1 MTDRRAI
8 LLVNIATII
17 WATNITLGR
26 ALRADIGPVT
36 LTSIRVVVAALFFV
50 WLLRRQLSWQ
60 LFRDLRLLFLMA
72 LTGVVGYQVLLYF
85 ALHYTTAANAAII
98 TAISPLATIPLTVI
112 MLRSRIVPREILGM
126 LISLLGVA
134 LIVGFGAITFG
145 LNLGDTISLV
155 DAVIWAFYSVIG
167 RIAMRSREALPTTG
181 AAFMVG
187 VPLVLPLMLLEW
199 TVTPPT
205 WNPTVL
211 LLAVYIGVFPA
222 AIALLCWNSGIRRLG
237 PARAM
242 AFYNTLPLYT
252 SLLGWA
258 VLHEHLGWTQVA
270 GGLLVF
276 AGAMVAVWQ
285 PGRAPWPRLA
295 KSAD

>member
-1 MTDRRAI
+1 MTDRRAY

-36 LTSIRVVVAALFFV
+36 LTSIRVVVAALFFA
-50 WLLRRQLSWQ
+50 WLLRRQLSRD
-60 LFRDLRLLFLMA
+60 LFRGLRLLILMA
-72 LTGVVGYQVLLYF
+72 LSGIVGFPILLYF
-85 ALHYTTAANAAII
+85 SLHFTTAANAAII
-98 TAISPLATIPLTVI
+98 TAISPLATLPLAAV
-112 MLRSRIVPREILGM
+112 MLRNRILPREILGM

-134 LIVGFGAITFG
+134 LIVGVGAITFG
-145 LNLGDTISLV
+145 FNLGDTISIV

-167 RIAMRSREALPTTG
+167 RMAMRSRDALATTG
-181 AAFMVG
+181 AAFMIA
-187 VPLVLPLMLLEW
+187 VPMMLPLMAMEW
-199 TVTPPT
+199 AVTPPV

-258 VLHEHLGWTQVA
+258 VLHEHLSWTQIV

-276 AGAMVAVWQ
+276 AGAMMAVWQ